1 MRDGFRKRARSWR
14 SCGVAERIVSVS
26 LAVPLVIVSVA
37 ATVGAEDE
45 TAEHDYVLHCSG
57 CHRADGTGAP
67 EEVPSL
73 VGLDRFLRSA
83 EGRAYLIR
91 APGVAQAPVG
101 DERLAKL
108 MNWVVL
114 RFGATGVSAG
124 YTETEVAAWR
134 RDPLRDPTQVRAR
147 LLADTANE

>member
-1 MRDGFRKRARSWR
+1 MRDGFRKRVRSWR
-14 SCGVAERIVSVS
+14 PCGVAER
-26 LAVPLVIVSVA
+26 LAFVSVA
-37 ATVGAEDE
+37 VASVLAAATAGAADE

-73 VGLDRFLRSA
+73 VGIDRFLGSA

-101 DERLAKL
+101 DERLAEL
-108 MNWVVL
+108 MNWVVV
-114 RFGATGVSAG
+114 RFGATRKSPG
-124 YTETEVAAWR
+124 YTEAEVAAWR
-134 RDPLRDPTQVRAR
+134 RDPLRDPTELRAR
-147 LLADTANE
+147 LLADTAAD

>member
-1 MRDGFRKRARSWR
+1 MMRDGFRKRARSSR
-14 SCGVAERIVSVS
+14 LCGVAERFVVVAVSV
-26 LAVPLVIVSVA
+26 VGVGA
-37 ATVGAEDE
+37 ATVGAADG

-73 VGLDRFLRSA
+73 VGIDRFLRSP

-101 DERLAKL
+101 DQRLANL
-108 MNWVVL
+108 MNWVVG
-114 RFGATGVSAG
+114 RFGATHTSPG
-124 YTETEVAAWR
+124 YTADEVAVWR
-134 RDPLRDPTQVRAR
+134 RDPLRDPTELRAR
-147 LLADTANE
+147 LLAEAANE